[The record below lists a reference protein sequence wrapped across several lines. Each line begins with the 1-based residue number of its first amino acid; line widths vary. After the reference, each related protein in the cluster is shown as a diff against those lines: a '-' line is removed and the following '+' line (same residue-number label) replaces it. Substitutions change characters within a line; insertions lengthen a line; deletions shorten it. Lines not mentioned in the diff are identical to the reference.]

1 MQNVN
6 ETGSEYELYDL
17 FFKEYQWQM
26 CCCDNSRI
34 WYANAFAINT
44 DIITNNFIRST
55 GPVEKNMTS
64 SPVDRTIVGNLSA
77 NNEFKT
83 LPRTFFNC

>member
-1 MQNVN
+1 MSMKLAVN
-6 ETGSEYELYDL
+6 MNFMIYSLRNISGRCVVIIVEYGTLMHL
-17 FFKEYQWQM
+17 LVIPT
-26 CCCDNSRI
+26 SSL
-34 WYANAFAINT
+34 
-44 DIITNNFIRST
+44 ITSIRST